1 VPRASW
7 FWEFKGAVVN
17 QTVADVVITA
27 FLCAAAWW
35 DISTSRVPNQLTLA
49 GLVAAV
55 LLRAPLGLESCLR
68 GLEGFAVALGVALLF
83 YTLGAVGG
91 GDAKLLAVA
100 GAFLGLQAL
109 PGALAYIVLLGAALA
124 VLVMARK
131 RLLPLLF
138 INTMELFRTRRMVAR
153 EGTARALDSPGA
165 QTIPYA
171 VPIAVG
177 TLMWWFGQG
186 VHL

>member
-1 VPRASW
+1 VS
-7 FWEFKGAVVN
+7 
-17 QTVADVVITA
+17 QTVAGVVITT

-35 DISTSRVPNQLTLA
+35 DITSRRVPNQLILA
-49 GLVAAV
+49 GLAAAV
-55 LLRAPLGLESCLR
+55 LLRAPLGLEAGLR

-83 YTLGAVGG
+83 YALGAVGG

-109 PGALAYIVLLGAALA
+109 PGALAYIVLLGAGLA
-124 VLVMARK
+124 LVMMARR
-131 RLLPLLF
+131 RLLLLLF
-138 INTMELFRTRRMVAR
+138 INTLELFRTRRMVAR
-153 EGTARALDSPGA
+153 EGDVRVLDSPGA
-165 QTIPYA
+165 LTVPYA

-186 VHL
+186 VRL